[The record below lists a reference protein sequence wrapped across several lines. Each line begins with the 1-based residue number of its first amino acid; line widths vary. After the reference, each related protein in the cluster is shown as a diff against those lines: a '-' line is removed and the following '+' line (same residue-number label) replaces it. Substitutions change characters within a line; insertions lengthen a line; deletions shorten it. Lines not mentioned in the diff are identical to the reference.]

1 MHWLVGLCLL
11 LTVGTAA
18 ADLTARS
25 WLIADSELNI
35 EAGENFYEVRSIAS
49 LTKLLT
55 VMVALDDNTRHH
67 SLVKMAMVRSS
78 NSAAYKLC
86 QRHSQGYQGC
96 IDAMNAKARWL
107 GAINTRVYEP
117 TGLDPRNQ
125 STAVDIARI
134 IRGASLYPEIVQV
147 SQIDTIKI
155 NKRRIAHNTNPLVT
169 KYNTVV
175 SKTGWTVRAGGC
187 LAMIVD
193 DRIIVLLGSKNTR
206 TRVTEM
212 QQLIE
217 SLPVTQWTTEPW
229 MSPFKPT
236 TFQNFI

>member
-1 MHWLVGLCLL
+1 MHWLAGLCLL
-11 LTVGTAA
+11 LTVNIASA
-18 ADLTARS
+18 NLTARS

-35 EAGENFYEVRSIAS
+35 QAGENFFEVRSIAS

-55 VMVALDDNTRHH
+55 VMVALDDHTKEH

-78 NSAAYKLC
+78 NFAADQLC
-86 QRHSQGYQGC
+86 RRHSGGYQGC
-96 IDAMNAKARWL
+96 IAAMNAKARWL
-107 GAINTRVYEP
+107 GAIDTQVYEP
-117 TGLDPRNQ
+117 TGLNPGNR

-134 IRGASLYPEIVQV
+134 IRGASLYPEIVAV
-147 SQIDTIKI
+147 SHIDNIRI

-193 DRIIVLLGSKNTR
+193 DKIIVLLGSKNTH

-212 QQLIE
+212 EKLINHDI
-217 SLPVTQWTTEPW
+217 LKT
-229 MSPFKPT
+229 
-236 TFQNFI
+236 

>member
-1 MHWLVGLCLL
+1 MRWLVSLCLL
-11 LTVGTAA
+11 LTVNTAA
-18 ADLTARS
+18 ANLTARS

-35 EAGENFYEVRSIAS
+35 EAGENFFEIRSIAS

-55 VMVALDDNTRHH
+55 VMVALDDHTRHH
-67 SLVKMAMVRSS
+67 KLVKMAMVRSS
-78 NSAAYKLC
+78 NSAADQLC
-86 QRHSQGYQGC
+86 RRHSGGYQGC

-107 GAINTRVYEP
+107 GAIDTQIYEP
-117 TGLDPRNQ
+117 TGLDPRNR
-125 STAVDIARI
+125 STAVDIAKI
-134 IRGASLYPEIVQV
+134 IRNASLYPEIVQV

-155 NKRRIAHNTNPLVT
+155 SKRRIAHNTNPLVT

-217 SLPVTQWTTEPW
+217 SIPIT
-229 MSPFKPT
+229 
-236 TFQNFI
+236 

>member
-1 MHWLVGLCLL
+1 MRWLVSLCLL
-11 LTVGTAA
+11 LTVNTAA
-18 ADLTARS
+18 ANLTARS

-35 EAGENFYEVRSIAS
+35 EAGENFFEVRSIAS

-55 VMVALDDNTRHH
+55 VMVALDDHTRHH
-67 SLVKMAMVRSS
+67 KLVKMAMVRSS
-78 NSAAYKLC
+78 NSAADQLC
-86 QRHSQGYQGC
+86 RRHSGGYQGC

-107 GAINTRVYEP
+107 GAIDTQIYEP
-117 TGLDPRNQ
+117 TGLDPRNR
-125 STAVDIARI
+125 STAVDIAKI
-134 IRGASLYPEIVQV
+134 IRNASLYPEIVQV

-155 NKRRIAHNTNPLVT
+155 SKRRIAHNTNPLVT

-217 SLPVTQWTTEPW
+217 SIPIT
-229 MSPFKPT
+229 
-236 TFQNFI
+236 

>member
-1 MHWLVGLCLL
+1 MRWLVSLCLL

-18 ADLTARS
+18 ANLTARS
-25 WLIADSELNI
+25 WLIADTELNI
-35 EAGENFYEVRSIAS
+35 EAGENFFEVRSIAS

-55 VMVALDDNTRHH
+55 VMVALDDHTRHH
-67 SLVKMAMVRSS
+67 NLVKMAMVRSS
-78 NSAAYKLC
+78 NSSADQLC
-86 QRHSQGYQGC
+86 RRHSGGYRGC

-107 GAINTRVYEP
+107 GAIDTRIYEP

-125 STAVDIARI
+125 STAVDIAKI
-134 IRGASLYPEIVQV
+134 IRSASLYPEIVRV
-147 SQIDTIKI
+147 SQIDNIRI
-155 NKRRIAHNTNPLVT
+155 SKRRIAHNTNPLVT

-217 SLPVTQWTTEPW
+217 SIPIT
-229 MSPFKPT
+229 
-236 TFQNFI
+236 

>member
-1 MHWLVGLCLL
+1 MRWLVSVCLL
-11 LTVGTAA
+11 LTVNTAA
-18 ADLTARS
+18 ANLTARS
-25 WLIADSELNI
+25 WLITDSELNI
-35 EAGENFYEVRSIAS
+35 EAGENFFEVRSIAS

-55 VMVALDDNTRHH
+55 VMVALDDHTRHH
-67 SLVKMAMVRSS
+67 KLVKMAMVRSS
-78 NSAAYKLC
+78 NSAADQLC
-86 QRHSQGYQGC
+86 RRHSGGYQGC

-107 GAINTRVYEP
+107 GAIDTQIYEP
-117 TGLDPRNQ
+117 TGLDPRNR
-125 STAVDIARI
+125 STAVDIAKI
-134 IRGASLYPEIVQV
+134 IRNASLYPEIVQV

-155 NKRRIAHNTNPLVT
+155 SKRRIAHNTNPLVT

-217 SLPVTQWTTEPW
+217 SIPVT
-229 MSPFKPT
+229 
-236 TFQNFI
+236 

>member
-1 MHWLVGLCLL
+1 MRWLIGLCLL
-11 LTVGTAA
+11 LAVNTAA
-18 ADLTARS
+18 ANFTARS

-55 VMVALDDNTRHH
+55 VMVALDDHTKDHG
-67 SLVKMAMVRSS
+67 LVKMAMVRSS
-78 NSAAYKLC
+78 NYAADQLC
-86 QRHSQGYQGC
+86 RRHSGGYNGC

-107 GAINTRVYEP
+107 GAIDTRVYEP
-117 TGLDPRNQ
+117 TGLSPLNK
-125 STAVDIARI
+125 STAVDIAKI

-147 SQIDTIKI
+147 SQIDNIRI
-155 NKRRIAHNTNPLVT
+155 SKRKIAHNTNPLVK

-187 LAMIVD
+187 LAMIVG
-193 DRIIVLLGSKNTR
+193 DRVIVLLGSKNTH

-217 SLPVTQWTTEPW
+217 SIPIT
-229 MSPFKPT
+229 
-236 TFQNFI
+236 

>member
-1 MHWLVGLCLL
+1 MRWLISLCLL
-11 LTVGTAA
+11 LTVNTAVA
-18 ADLTARS
+18 SLTARS
-25 WLIADSELNI
+25 WLITDSELNI

-55 VMVALDDNTRHH
+55 VMVALDDNTRHQG
-67 SLVKMAMVRSS
+67 LVKLAMVRSS
-78 NSAAYKLC
+78 NWAAYKLC

-96 IDAMNAKARWL
+96 IRAMNAKARWL
-107 GAINTRVYEP
+107 GAINTRIYEP

-125 STAVDIARI
+125 STAVDIAKI
-134 IRGASLYPEIVQV
+134 IRGASLYPEIVAV
-147 SQIDTIKI
+147 SQIDNIRI
-155 NKRRIAHNTNPLVT
+155 SKRKVAHNTNPLVT

-193 DRIIVLLGSKNTR
+193 DRIIVLLGSKNTH
-206 TRVTEM
+206 TRVKEM

-217 SLPVTQWTTEPW
+217 SVPVTQWSTEPW
-229 MSPFKPT
+229 MSAFKPT
-236 TFQNFI
+236 TFQNLV